1 MYDFTY
7 RAKFEPGDRRGV
19 VVVSFP
25 DVPEAITEGR
35 GETDARTM
43 AEEALGLTLLT
54 YVQLGKP
61 LPKAKAKTGAPITV
75 APEVA
80 LKLAVLMAFNDAAMT
95 KSEFARRLKKT
106 EKEARRILDPKHPTK
121 LGTLSAALKVLG
133 KRIVVSVAEAA

>member
-1 MYDFTY
+1 
-7 RAKFEPGDRRGV
+7 
-19 VVVSFP
+19 
-25 DVPEAITEGR
+25 
-35 GETDARTM
+35 M

-61 LPKAKAKTGAPITV
+61 LPKAKAKTGVPITV

-80 LKLAVLMAFNDAAMT
+80 LKLALLMAFNDAAMT